1 MEVTKQLIN
10 DELSKA
16 QDLLWS
22 GSLQDVDAA
31 NNIIADLINDLQLRA
46 KIS

>member
-1 MEVTKQLIN
+1 MEVTKELIN
-10 DELSKA
+10 NELSKA

-31 NNIIADLINDLQLRA
+31 HNIIAGLINDLQLRA
-46 KIS
+46 KNS